1 MFPNSLVQLIISK
14 RIVQIQSSL
23 ISLDQILCSV
33 ENQILMLLSSIN
45 KVFLVSRKSYPGPS
59 LIQEIRLKIKIIV
72 FSRLSFQL
80 NGSEM
85 ASFNM
90 VFQKSKVQLYH
101 LRKISARFKMTDLR
115 THKSG
120 IIEPCKYPQ
129 KDFLNKIV
137 TLI

>member
-1 MFPNSLVQLIISK
+1 M
-14 RIVQIQSSL
+14 
-23 ISLDQILCSV
+23 

-85 ASFNM
+85 AWFNM

-120 IIEPCKYPQ
+120 IIESCKYPQ